1 MDIFNGFLEMIIT
14 NAEKN
19 SLKISPTLQT
29 TTSKLKLHQHL
40 TNLFTATA

>member
-19 SLKISPTLQT
+19 SLKISPTLQ
-29 TTSKLKLHQHL
+29 KIKQQQA
-40 TNLFTATA
+40 N